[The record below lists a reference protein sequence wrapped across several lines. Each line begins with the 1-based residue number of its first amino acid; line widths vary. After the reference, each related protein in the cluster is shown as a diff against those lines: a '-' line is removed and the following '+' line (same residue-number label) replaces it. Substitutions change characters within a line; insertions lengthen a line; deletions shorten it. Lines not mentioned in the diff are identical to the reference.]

1 MPGRV
6 VKTTGTLVQHW
17 EADLVVMSRPVSK
30 GADRERGPTLEGAVD
45 RVAVQPVA
53 MLL

>member
-1 MPGRV
+1 MPGLV

-17 EADLVVMSRPVSK
+17 EADLVVMSRPVLK
-30 GADRERGPTLEGAVD
+30 GADQERGPPLEVAVD
-45 RVAVQPVA
+45 RVGVQPVA